1 MKSIQFKRTGVAG
14 KIPTP
19 ESLQV
24 GEIALNLTDHV
35 IFTKDKEHKVVQ
47 ISVSPETHAA
57 LESKVDANKK
67 ELDQTIALND
77 QTINAKVDEIKTATD
92 ATISANDQAINTKV
106 DNIKRET
113 DATILANKNAAASEL
128 ATVQEDLTKVINANK
143 DAAAVA
149 TEELDTRINA
159 KVDGIK
165 ERTDA
170 TILANDTA
178 IHEKVDLIKATTDR
192 TIADNAQHAQNQL
205 EATYNHLTGVIEAN
219 KQEAAEAVTA
229 LSGTVEAK
237 DTAIHKK
244 VDGNKAH
251 TDSEITR
258 LESRIDNIDGSSD
271 GKFIKKDV
279 STKTEGWLVSRTANY
294 EESEVQG
301 MPYLDYFG
309 AYRVNGADNW
319 GDYTGMILNV
329 PHAWGKAHG
338 RGFSFQYGS
347 AGSHVRTYGFDANGE
362 KAFSHRMYHEG
373 DKPTPAE
380 LGVYSKQEVDVKFQK
395 TLNLG
400 AQTGWKKI
408 ATLVMDQNWG
418 RGCYIKLIGGNG
430 YNAGSIVQTNILE
443 IVIRNSNANP
453 VGLTATMY
461 HHFYAF
467 NQECVVVNTG
477 VNTYDIYVS
486 YSEHSMFV
494 MAEYQTN
501 GGDTLLTVHDEPES
515 LIEKP
520 AGDNVTNA
528 FNIYAFNSQQNR
540 GALAFTTNQQHEYD
554 IKHMNEIAV
563 DGKKYLRCF
572 RSSGPAAIWHETV
585 HQGAYRLATGSS
597 DSSQEFLIEAGH
609 NGRSSRVTAGMF
621 TADGGNDGFK
631 IRYVP
636 ETESAMY
643 QIWDRNTGNLNAYV
657 GYGSSNQPTYSVYN
671 RLGDIQLSAAGNVN
685 VESVLNVQR
694 KMNIYSSE
702 PVAEPSTHVFNIRNW
717 GNSHA
722 NGNRGA
728 VLEISDGAGW
738 HFYTQRM
745 TNGAIEHGFS
755 GVLTA
760 GTMWAHGDMNI
771 QNNAY
776 VRGTNGLTIQSD
788 SNRHVWFKDGAG
800 NEKAVI
806 YSENAGNL
814 VIRTNAGGTFA
825 HQFTDGMLW
834 MSNAMLPYRGDL
846 GLIRGHIAGGA
857 WDAWRDRPAGVLVDC
872 PDSRNQA
879 YSIWKATHWGEQHI
893 AAMGV
898 HAGGGNPSVAMHVGG
913 GIYSWAHNGDFTA
926 GAAVYCNDVY
936 IRSDRRL
943 KINVEDYKENAVEK
957 VNKLKVKTYDKV
969 KSLSDREVIGHE
981 IGIIAQDLQEI
992 LPEAVNTSNV
1002 GSPDNPE
1009 EILTISNSSV
1019 NALLIKAVQEMTAKM
1034 EEMSKEIEY
1043 LKSQVK

>member
-57 LESKVDANKK
+57 LESKVDANKQ

-113 DATILANKNAAASEL
+113 DATILANKNTAASEL
-128 ATVQEDLTKVINANK
+128 ATVREDLTKVIDANK

-271 GKFIKKDV
+271 GKFIKKD
-279 STKTEGWLVSRTANY
+279 TDTTTEGHLLSRTANY
-294 EESEVQG
+294 LENPALQSSE
-301 MPYLDYFG
+301 YLNYFG
-309 AYRVNGADNW
+309 PYRINGMDNW
-319 GDYTGMILNV
+319 GEYTGMILNV
-329 PHAWGKAHG
+329 PHSAGKAHG

-347 AGSHVRTYGFDANGE
+347 AGSQVRTYGFDANGE

-380 LGVYSKQEVDVKFQK
+380 LGVYSKEEVNSLFQK
-395 TLNLG
+395 SLWLG
-400 AQTGWKKI
+400 HAGGVGWFKI
-408 ATLVMDQNWG
+408 ASVNLPQIG
-418 RGCYIKLIGGNG
+418 SQAFIRLIGGNG
-430 YNAGSIVQTNILE
+430 FNAGTIAQTNVYEL
-443 IVIRNSNANP
+443 VMRSSNANP
-453 VGLTATMY
+453 HGLTFTVYQHLQGMD
-461 HHFYAF
+461 
-467 NQECVVVNTG
+467 NQFCAVHTG
-477 VNTYDIYVS
+477 ADNFDIYALYYEFS
-486 YSEHSMFV
+486 AHV
-494 MAEYQTN
+494 MAEYGVA
-501 GGDTLLTVHDEPES
+501 GGNITVYDNPEKFG
-515 LIEKP
+515 EKP
-520 AGDNVTNA
+520 EGTVTDALRVNM
-528 FNIYAFNSQQNR
+528 FNSVNNKGTLNFNANVQN
-540 GALAFTTNQQHEYD
+540 EYD
-554 IKHMNEIAV
+554 IDHLNSVAA
-563 DGKKYLRCF
+563 DGKKYLRRF
-572 RSSGPAAIWHETV
+572 RSSQPATIWHETV
-585 HQGAYRLATGSS
+585 AGGDYRLSTGST
-597 DSSQEFLIEAGH
+597 DTDQQLYIQAGH
-609 NGRSSRVTAGMF
+609 NGKGGLVTAGRF
-621 TADGGNDGFK
+621 TAAGGNDGYR
-631 IRYVP
+631 IHYDP
-636 ETESAMY
+636 HTESAMF
-643 QIWDRNTGNLNAYV
+643 QIWGMPEGSLNAYF
-657 GYGSSNQPTYSVYN
+657 GYGSNQQTALNVYN
-671 RLGDIQLSAAGNVN
+671 RLGDLVLSAPNGNIN
-685 VESVLNVQR
+685 CENVLNVQR

-717 GNSHA
+717 GNSHV
-722 NGNRGA
+722 NGNRSA
-728 VLEISDGAGW
+728 VFEISDGQGY
-738 HFYTQRM
+738 HFFTQRM
-745 TNGAIEHGFS
+745 TNGAIEHGFAGTLS
-755 GVLTA
+755 A
-760 GTMWAHGDMNI
+760 GTMWAHGDMNV
-771 QNNAY
+771 QSNLY
-776 VRGTNGLTIQSD
+776 VRGGHGVEIVSD
-788 SNRHVWFKDGAG
+788 ANRHIWFRDNAG
-800 NEKAVI
+800 NEKAVFYAENDGGVKLRTSSQQ
-806 YSENAGNL
+806 YSTRFG
-814 VIRTNAGGTFA
+814 
-825 HQFTDGMLW
+825 DGMIHTTGQ
-834 MSNAMLPYRGDL
+834 MTTGGDR
-846 GLIRGHIAGGA
+846 GLIRGAITGGA
-857 WDAWRDRPAGVLVDC
+857 WVDWRDRPAGILVDC
-872 PDSRNQA
+872 QDSRNQA
-879 YSIWKATHWGEQHI
+879 YNIWKATHWGEYHI

-898 HAGGGNPSVAMHVGG
+898 HAGGGNAHVVMHVGG
-913 GIYSWAHNGDFTA
+913 SDYSFAFNGDFTA

-936 IRSDRRL
+936 IRSDSRL

-981 IGIIAQDLQEI
+981 IGIIAQDLQEV

-1019 NALLIKAVQEMTAKM
+1019 NALLIKAVQEM
-1034 EEMSKEIEY
+1034 SKRIEY
-1043 LKSQVK
+1043 LESLVK

>member
-271 GKFIKKDV
+271 GKFIKKD
-279 STKTEGWLVSRTANY
+279 TDTTTEGYLLSRTANY
-294 EESEVQG
+294 LENPALQSSE
-301 MPYLDYFG
+301 YLNYFG
-309 AYRVNGADNW
+309 PYRVNGLDNW
-319 GDYTGMILNV
+319 GDYTGLILNV
-329 PHAWGKAHG
+329 PHSAGKAHG

-362 KAFSHRMYHEG
+362 KLFSHRMYHEG

-380 LGVYSKQEVDVKFQK
+380 LNVYSKEEVNSLFQK
-395 TLNLG
+395 SLWLG
-400 AQTGWKKI
+400 HAGGAGWFKI
-408 ATLVMDQNWG
+408 ASVALPQIG
-418 RGCYIKLIGGNG
+418 SQAFIRLIGGNG
-430 YNAGSIVQTNILE
+430 FNAGTIAQTNVYEL
-443 IVIRNSNANP
+443 VMRSSNANP
-453 VGLTATMY
+453 HGLTFTVYQHLQGMD
-461 HHFYAF
+461 
-467 NQECVVVNTG
+467 NQFCAVHTG
-477 VNTYDIYVS
+477 ADNFDIYALYYEFS
-486 YSEHSMFV
+486 AHV
-494 MAEYQTN
+494 MAEYGVA
-501 GGDTLLTVHDEPES
+501 GGNIMVYDNPEKFG
-515 LIEKP
+515 EKP
-520 AGDNVTNA
+520 EGTVTDALRVNM
-528 FNIYAFNSQQNR
+528 FNSVNNK
-540 GALAFTTNQQHEYD
+540 GTLNFNANQQQEYD
-554 IKHMNEIAV
+554 IDHLNSVAA
-563 DGKKYLRCF
+563 DGKNYLRRF
-572 RSSGPAAIWHETV
+572 RSSSAAAIWHETV

-597 DSSQEFLIEAGH
+597 DASQEFLIEAGH

-636 ETESAMY
+636 ETESAMF

-694 KMNIYSSE
+694 KMNIYSSD
-702 PVAEPSTHVFNIRNW
+702 PTVEPSTHVFNVRNW
-717 GNSHA
+717 GNSHV
-722 NGNRGA
+722 NGNRSA
-728 VLEISDGAGW
+728 VLEFSDGQSY
-738 HFYTQRM
+738 HFYSHRL
-745 TNGAIEHGFS
+745 TNGQIEAGFA
-755 GVLTA
+755 GTLTA
-760 GTMWAHGDMNI
+760 GTMWAHGDMNV
-771 QNNAY
+771 QSNLY
-776 VRGTNGLTIQSD
+776 VRGTHGVEIVSD
-788 SNRHVWFKDGAG
+788 ANRHIWFRDNAG
-800 NEKAVI
+800 NEKAVFYAENDGGVKLRTSSQQ
-806 YSENAGNL
+806 YSTRFG
-814 VIRTNAGGTFA
+814 
-825 HQFTDGMLW
+825 DGMIHTTGALIVG
-834 MSNAMLPYRGDL
+834 SDRA
-846 GLIRGHIAGGA
+846 LIRGAISGGA
-857 WDAWRDRPAGVLVDC
+857 WVDWRERTAGILVDC
-872 PDSRNQA
+872 QDSRNQA
-879 YSIWKATHWGEQHI
+879 YNIWKATHWGEQHI

-898 HAGGGNPSVAMHVGG
+898 HAGGGHSTVVLHVGG
-913 GIYSWAHNGDFTA
+913 SDYSFAFNGDFTA

-943 KINVEDYKENAVEK
+943 KINVEDYEENAVEK

-969 KSLSDREVIGHE
+969 KSLSDREVIGRE

-992 LPEAVNTSNV
+992 LPEAVSTSNV
-1002 GSPDNPE
+1002 GSQDNPE

-1019 NALLIKAVQEMTAKM
+1019 NALLIKAVQEM
-1034 EEMSKEIEY
+1034 SKRIEY
-1043 LKSQVK
+1043 LESLVK